1 MATAV
6 GDPSVPRLGA
16 MASDPKSMAAGF
28 WKQLCAGNESLAQE
42 IGRLIR
48 PPPLSAFAFEGV
60 ETEAEERGTL
70 MVAVAV
76 DTPSTVMDSWN
87 SSKEVHIMLAAE
99 TWCYAP
105 VNKGGSEDFRACTLS
120 KVGMGD

>member
-6 GDPSVPRLGA
+6 GDPLVPRLGA
-16 MASDPKSMAAGF
+16 MASDPKSMAADF
-28 WKQLCAGNESLAQE
+28 WKQLCDGNERLVQE

-48 PPPLSAFAFEGV
+48 PPALSAFLFEGV
-60 ETEAEERGTL
+60 ETEGEERGTL
-70 MVAVAV
+70 MVSVAA

-87 SSKEVHIMLAAE
+87 LVKEVHLMLAAE

-105 VNKGGSEDFRACTLS
+105 VNKGGWKTLEPVPCR
-120 KVGMGD
+120 K

>member
-16 MASDPKSMAAGF
+16 MASDPKSMAADF
-28 WKQLCAGNESLAQE
+28 WKQLCDGNERLAQE

-48 PPPLSAFAFEGV
+48 PPALSAFSFEGV
-60 ETEAEERGTL
+60 ETEGEERGTL
-70 MVAVAV
+70 TVSVAA

-87 SSKEVHIMLAAE
+87 LVKEVHLMLAEE

-105 VNKGGSEDFRACTLS
+105 VNKGGWKTLEPVPCR
-120 KVGMGD
+120 K